1 MFCIYLTT
9 GNIIQ
14 TTDLKTTS
22 FIVLYFWADEFI
34 FIYLFPFRIFLGG
47 GKKKQNKTTSL
58 AGRFFVR

>member
-47 GKKKQNKTTSL
+47 GKKKTKQNY
-58 AGRFFVR
+58 